1 MFGFGRK
8 KPDRKPRV
16 IWHVPEELDHLAPER
31 KTKGAQAYDLVS
43 PVNVIVPAFNE
54 NGVGSALIN
63 TLICVTLPNGWGL
76 KFESRSSMAN
86 KGVTVEA
93 GVIDSDYRGMLK
105 VLLFNHSGKAYE
117 IKAGD
122 RIAQAKLV
130 QIHDAEDVITNSPP
144 DEDETARGSGGF
156 GSTGK

>member
-1 MFGFGRK
+1 MGLFGKK
-8 KPDRKPRV
+8 KPNRPR
-16 IWHVPEELDHLAPER
+16 ITWHVPEERDDLVPQR
-31 KTKGAQAYDLVS
+31 KTKGSQAYDLVS
-43 PVNVIVPAFNE
+43 PVNVTIPAFNH

-63 TLICVTLPNGWGL
+63 TLVIATLPDGWGL

-93 GVIDSDYRGMLK
+93 GIIDADYRGFLK
-105 VLLFNHSGKAYE
+105 VLLFNHAGADYE

-122 RIAQAKLV
+122 RIAQARLV
-130 QIHDAEDVITNSPP
+130 RIHDAIEDVSYEYP
-144 DEDETARGSGGF
+144 DPDKTARGAGGF